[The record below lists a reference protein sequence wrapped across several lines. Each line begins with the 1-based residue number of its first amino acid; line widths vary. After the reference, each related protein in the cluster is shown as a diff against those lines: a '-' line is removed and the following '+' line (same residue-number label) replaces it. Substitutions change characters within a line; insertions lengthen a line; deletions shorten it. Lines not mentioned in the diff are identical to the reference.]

1 VVPAPTRPAGGS
13 QTRADRTRT
22 AIVEETVRCVL
33 EEGFPAASAKHV
45 AERAGVTWGVVQYH
59 FGGPAGIFAAV
70 VRAGYDDT
78 VARLDAVEV
87 AGDSTRA
94 RVQSV
99 VDAAWAAFS
108 SPLARAGFEILVATR
123 PHREPADDDRL
134 ADIGRRFH
142 RLGAL
147 LAPDRP
153 DVGDLMFS
161 ALRGLALNQMMLVRE
176 LDSSR
181 ERALLVDV
189 LTQYLDTQH
198 LDPDRSRS

>member
-1 VVPAPTRPAGGS
+1 MPAPTRPATGS
-13 QTRADRTRT
+13 QTRADRTRA
-22 AIVEETVRCVL
+22 AIIDETVRCVL
-33 EEGFPAASAKHV
+33 EEGFSAASARHV

-78 VARLDAVEV
+78 LARLEAVTV
-87 AGDSTRA
+87 AGDSTRD

-123 PHREPADDDRL
+123 PHRDASDDARL
-134 ADIGRRFH
+134 ADVGRQFH
-142 RLGAL
+142 RLGGL
-147 LAPDRP
+147 LSPERP
-153 DVGDLMFS
+153 DVGDLMF
-161 ALRGLALNQMMLVRE
+161 AAVRGLALNQMMLARE
-176 LDSSR
+176 LDSRR

-189 LTQYLDTQH
+189 LTQYLH
-198 LDPDRSRS
+198 PDRSRP